1 MIMLNEYFC
10 KEDLEQISIKEY
22 LGTDKSITELVDDI
36 DSDFVLDNADVFR
49 QGVCQL
55 FAYALNQKFNYPV
68 FIISVDGRFH
78 IFCKSEDGKYYID
91 VRGITPDFE
100 KFIRG
105 TEVPYTPVDISVP
118 YSFIEEDFNGEYH
131 DIGLRFA
138 GAIIDEDEER
148 YRL

>member
-1 MIMLNEYFC
+1 MLNEYFC

-22 LGTDKSITELVDDI
+22 LGSDKSITELVDDI

-68 FIISVDGRFH
+68 FIITVDGRFH

-118 YSFIEEDFNGEYH
+118 
-131 DIGLRFA
+131 
-138 GAIIDEDEER
+138 
-148 YRL
+148 